1 MDPCVDIAVRSG
13 LELDTSTGGIAVNQQ
28 LEVTRPRPSVH
39 PILHTLF
46 ICVLWETRRPASSL
60 LSTSL
65 SESINH
71 HPKLDPQA
79 IGNVF
84 VAGGVASYYDAALG
98 RRRVEMFD
106 HSINSG
112 ILAGKNMTADEA
124 RPKRRYTHQPSYRSL
139 LKDIDVVCD
148 VMGEID
154 AKMHT
159 VGIWVNNPVESEDE
173 AETYQRGIIYY
184 LKENKCV

>member
-1 MDPCVDIAVRSG
+1 V
-13 LELDTSTGGIAVNQQ
+13 
-28 LEVTRPRPSVH
+28 
-39 PILHTLF
+39 
-46 ICVLWETRRPASSL
+46 
-60 LSTSL
+60 
-65 SESINH
+65 
-71 HPKLDPQA
+71 QA

-148 VMGEID
+148 CVGEID
-154 AKMHT
+154 SRMQT

-184 LKENKCV
+184 IAENKLVHCMCM